1 MVDPAPAALSWAIET
16 WRPGATVANVRDLHD
31 GQGPWLIEVSSYGA
45 AHRAVL
51 RTAGPAAKGGTYL
64 QIEATAL
71 RRVERSGLNAPRLI
85 AIDDGRQS
93 GLVASLQTVLAG
105 DTVASQPW
113 NKKRLHA
120 VGAHLAE
127 IHGMT
132 TDPAPTLPE
141 RRRPLEPGGGY
152 TAEKRQG
159 AENPTQR
166 SRDGARLL
174 AAAAQELARH
184 PRPAGE
190 RGLVHGDAW
199 LGNIM
204 STGTRVTGL
213 IDWGCAGVGHPG
225 IDLGHAR
232 LSAAFSYGIEAADTL
247 LDGWEQATGRRA
259 DAMPYWDT
267 VAALESAPD
276 MGTVTEIRDTFL
288 HQALSEVRR

>member
-1 MVDPAPAALSWAIET
+1 V
-16 WRPGATVANVRDLHD
+16 VDLHD
-31 GQGPWLIEVSSYGA
+31 GQGPWLIEINSGGA

-51 RTAGPAAKGGTYL
+51 RTADPAAKDGNYVR
-64 QIEATAL
+64 IEAAAL
-71 RRVERSGLNAPRLI
+71 SRVERSGLNAPRLI
-85 AIDDGRQS
+85 AVDDDGQQS

-105 DTVASQPW
+105 DTVVSQPRSED
-113 NKKRLHA
+113 RLHA

-127 IHGMT
+127 IHGLT

-141 RRRPLEPGGGY
+141 RRRPLEPDGGY
-152 TAEKRQG
+152 TAEKRQS

-174 AAAAQELARH
+174 AAAAQELARR
-184 PRPAGE
+184 PRPTGE

-199 LGNIM
+199 LGNLM
-204 STGTRVTGL
+204 AADTRVTGL

-232 LSAAFSYGIEAADTL
+232 LSAACSYGLEAADVL
-247 LDGWEQATGRRA
+247 LDGWEQARGRRA

-267 VAALESAPD
+267 VAAVESAPD
-276 MGTVTEIRDTFL
+276 LGAVTEIRDAFL
-288 HQALSEVRR
+288 HQALAELQ